1 MEKQQI
7 ISAGCGAF
15 SKKNKKKRGET
26 ERAFVLSKILPYKS
40 QAKKKKKDLENHS
53 GIKDIYIFV

>member
-40 QAKKKKKDLENHS
+40 QAKKKRILKIIRGLK
-53 GIKDIYIFV
+53 IYIFV